1 MLNVQRRVKILD
13 INTTSK
19 LPEWL
24 TPERIREYKED
35 LEKAVPYTETEV
47 NDIPFDST
55 DYDVDR
61 MDAYDAKRILS
72 KYNLI

>member
-1 MLNVQRRVKILD
+1 MKILD
-13 INTTSK
+13 SNTASK

-35 LEKAVPYTETEV
+35 LAKAVPYTEAEV
-47 NDIPFDST
+47 DDIPFDSI

-61 MDAYDAKRILS
+61 MNAYGAKRILS
-72 KYNLI
+72 KYNII

>member
-1 MLNVQRRVKILD
+1 MD
-13 INTTSK
+13 SNTASK

-35 LEKAVPYTETEV
+35 LAKAVPYTEAEV
-47 NDIPFDST
+47 DNIPFDSI